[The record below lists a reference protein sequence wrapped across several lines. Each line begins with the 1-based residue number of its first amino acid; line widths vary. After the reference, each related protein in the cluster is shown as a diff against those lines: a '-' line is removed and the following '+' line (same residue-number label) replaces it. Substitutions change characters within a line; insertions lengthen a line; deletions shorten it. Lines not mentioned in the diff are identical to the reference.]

1 MRKTD
6 VKTSASVS
14 DALEPKVQQGE
25 KPKSFEMHEHD
36 NNTDEEMMV
45 CEKEGMHEAQWKTSR
60 KLNISPF
67 FLGFRRKMRSTEGE
81 TSASEA
87 GRSLSD

>member
-25 KPKSFEMHEHD
+25 KPKSFEMHEHG

-45 CEKEGMHEAQWKTSR
+45 CEKEGMHEAQSKVEWR
-60 KLNISPF
+60 N
-67 FLGFRRKMRSTEGE
+67 
-81 TSASEA
+81 
-87 GRSLSD
+87 

>member
-14 DALEPKVQQGE
+14 DALEPKVQHGE

-45 CEKEGMHEAQWKTSR
+45 CEKEGMREAQSKVEWG
-60 KLNISPF
+60 N
-67 FLGFRRKMRSTEGE
+67 
-81 TSASEA
+81 
-87 GRSLSD
+87 